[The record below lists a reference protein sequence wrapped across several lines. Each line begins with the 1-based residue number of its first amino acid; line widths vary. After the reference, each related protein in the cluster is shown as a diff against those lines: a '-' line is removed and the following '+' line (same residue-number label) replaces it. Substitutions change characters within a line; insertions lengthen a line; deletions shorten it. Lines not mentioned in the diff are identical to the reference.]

1 MINWKLRFKN
11 KTTLIAMIGAATT
24 FVYQML
30 SLLGVTPKIS
40 QDTVVQLIS
49 LIINVLVALGIVVD
63 PTTNGISDSEQAL
76 NYQVPKK

>member
-11 KTTLIAMIGAATT
+11 KTTLIAMIGTGIT

-40 QDTVVQLIS
+40 QDTVVQLVS

-63 PTTNGISDSEQAL
+63 PTTHGISDSEQAL

>member
-11 KTTLIAMIGAATT
+11 KTTLVAMVGTIAT
-24 FVYQML
+24 FIYQML

-40 QDTVVQLIS
+40 QDTVIQLVS

-63 PTTNGISDSEQAL
+63 PTTSGVSDSDQAL
-76 NYQVPKK
+76 TYKEPKQ

>member
-11 KTTLIAMIGAATT
+11 KTTLIAMIGASIT
-24 FVYQML
+24 FVYQIL

-40 QDTVVQLIS
+40 QDTVVQLVS

-63 PTTNGISDSEQAL
+63 PTTHGISDSEQAL

>member
-11 KTTLIAMIGAATT
+11 KTTLIAMIGAVIT
-24 FVYQML
+24 FVYQIL

-40 QDTVVQLIS
+40 QDTVVQLVS

-63 PTTNGISDSEQAL
+63 PTTSGISDSEQAL

>member
-11 KTTLIAMIGAATT
+11 KTTLIAMIGAVIT

-40 QDTVVQLIS
+40 QDTVVQLVS

-63 PTTNGISDSEQAL
+63 PTTHGISDSEQAL
-76 NYQVPKK
+76 TYKEPK

>member
-11 KTTLIAMIGAATT
+11 KTTLIAMIGVVIT

-30 SLLGVTPKIS
+30 SLFGVTPKIS
-40 QDTVVQLIS
+40 QDTVVQLVS

-63 PTTNGISDSEQAL
+63 PTTHGISDSEQAL

>member
-11 KTTLIAMIGAATT
+11 KTTLVAMGGAVVT
-24 FVYQML
+24 FIYQML

-40 QDTVVQLIS
+40 QDTVIQLVS

-63 PTTNGISDSEQAL
+63 PTTSGVSDSDQAL
-76 NYQVPKK
+76 TYKEPR

>member
-11 KTTLIAMIGAATT
+11 KTTLIAMIGAVIT

-40 QDTVVQLIS
+40 QDTVVQLVS

-63 PTTNGISDSEQAL
+63 PTTHGISDSEQAL

>member
-11 KTTLIAMIGAATT
+11 KTTLIAMIGAVIT
-24 FVYQML
+24 FVYQIL

-40 QDTVVQLIS
+40 QDTVVQLVS
-49 LIINVLVALGIVVD
+49 LIINVLVALGIIVD
-63 PTTNGISDSEQAL
+63 PTTHGISDSEQAL

>member
-11 KTTLIAMIGAATT
+11 KTTLIAMIGAAIT
-24 FVYQML
+24 FVYQIL

-40 QDTVVQLIS
+40 QDTVVQLVS

-63 PTTNGISDSEQAL
+63 PTTHGISDSEQAL

>member
-11 KTTLIAMIGAATT
+11 KTTLAAMAGAVAT
-24 FVYQML
+24 FIYQML

-40 QDTVVQLIS
+40 QDTVVQLVS

-63 PTTNGISDSEQAL
+63 PTTHGISDSEQAL
-76 NYQVPKK
+76 TYKEPK

>member
-11 KTTLIAMIGAATT
+11 KTTLIAMIGVVIT

-30 SLLGVTPKIS
+30 SLFGVTPKIS
-40 QDTVVQLIS
+40 QDTVVQLVS
-49 LIINVLVALGIVVD
+49 LIINVLVTLGIVVD
-63 PTTNGISDSEQAL
+63 PTTHGISDSEQAL